1 MKNLFLTIVLLP
13 TISICGLSAQHE
25 SELLDFTRQFM
36 SAYNQ
41 QDWASLQ
48 KMYTADAVRTDI
60 QGNET
65 RGADKI
71 AKLFSDMADKNN
83 AVLLLKHSSSRWS
96 ETQQTLV
103 SKGTYEYYGVSKDE
117 NQRFQSLG
125 QYENTLSKNKD
136 GMWQIAKSVLSPM
149 TDNKAIVDGLYKSFA
164 KGDIPNAL
172 ATMDDKIVWNEA
184 ENFPYADN
192 NPYIGP
198 NAVLSG
204 VFGRIGADWEYWKLE
219 DIKLHE
225 MSDNMVL
232 STLRYKAKHKKTG
245 KQIDSQTAHLF
256 TLKNGKIVSFQQFTD
271 TKQADL
277 AIR

>member
-1 MKNLFLTIVLLP
+1 M
-13 TISICGLSAQHE
+13 LSAICINSLQAQQD
-25 SELLDFTRQFM
+25 SDLLDLTKRFM
-36 SAYNQ
+36 TAYNQ

-48 KMYTADAVRTDI
+48 KMYTKEAVRVDI

-65 RGADKI
+65 RGADNI
-71 AKLFSDMADKNN
+71 AQLFAEMADKNN
-83 AVLLLKHSSSRWS
+83 AILLLKQTSS
-96 ETQQTLV
+96 QGADAQNTLTA
-103 SKGTYEYYGVSKDE
+103 KGTYEYYGISRED
-117 NQRFQSLG
+117 NQRFQFEG
-125 QYENTLSKNKD
+125 QYENKLTKDKD
-136 GMWQIAKSVLSPM
+136 GEWKIAKSVLSPM
-149 TDNKAIVDGLYKSFA
+149 ANNTTIVEGLYKSFA

-172 ATMDDKIVWNEA
+172 ATMDDKVVWNEA
-184 ENFPYADN
+184 ENFPYADK

-198 NAVLSG
+198 DAVLKG
-204 VFGRIGADWEYWKLE
+204 VFARIGEDWEYWKLE

-256 TLKNGKIVSFQQFTD
+256 TLKDGKIIAFQQFTD